1 MSVNESARPGIVPNP
16 HISALPIYNAGMNIR
31 LARQLSGHD
40 DIAALASNENPN
52 GCSPKVMEAM
62 ASSAFNPSRYSDPA
76 CTELRNALSRLL
88 DLPPGQIVVGN
99 GSEEM
104 VAAISRAFLVQG
116 SSALTV
122 TPSFGLHEIEPLAAG
137 ARVTKVP
144 MTSDMGFDIPAL
156 EAALATGPALFF
168 LPSPSN
174 PVGAAL
180 TRSELDRLVAATR
193 PQTLFVLDEAYFEYM
208 EEGQADGMALVRSG
222 NFPSIVLRTF
232 SKAYGLA
239 GLRVG
244 YATCSNPEIA
254 RIVAAAKPPFN
265 VNAAAQVA
273 AVAALADQQWMKQS
287 VERTKTERARL
298 ARGLDEL
305 GVFTASS
312 QTNFLFFRTT
322 LPSEHAAKA
331 LLADG
336 IIVKPWREAGYE
348 NWVRVTI
355 GTPKQNDRVL
365 ASLNHILNG
374 AS

>member
-1 MSVNESARPGIVPNP
+1 M
-16 HISALPIYNAGMNIR
+16 
-31 LARQLSGHD
+31 
-40 DIAALASNENPN
+40 
-52 GCSPKVMEAM
+52 
-62 ASSAFNPSRYSDPA
+62 
-76 CTELRNALSRLL
+76 
-88 DLPPGQIVVGN
+88 
-99 GSEEM
+99 
-104 VAAISRAFLVQG
+104 
-116 SSALTV
+116 

-144 MTSDMGFDIPAL
+144 MTTDMGFDIPAL

-208 EEGQADGMALVRSG
+208 EEGQTDGMTLVRSG

-232 SKAYGLA
+232 SKTYGLA

-244 YATCSNPEIA
+244 YATCFNPEIA

-287 VERTKTERARL
+287 VERIKTERARL

-322 LPSEHAAKA
+322 LPSEHIAKA
-331 LLADG
+331 LLSDG